1 MSFVRTGSALLSA
14 VALVW
19 SAALG
24 VEHCAAEAVAP
35 AEFGAAPAA
44 QPISAP
50 ATKKMRIVEAKRLAG
65 EIDRHSKEPEVLRSN
80 AAKLERLIE
89 ISKVIDGPTDEEALH
104 WVYLLAVTRDQLNDV
119 AGSTRLYCEFLTAAD
134 RASEEVDAEKAAAL
148 LRLARAETNQGA
160 LAQAR
165 MHAARVAE
173 HFAADPNGAKREMVA
188 RKYLMII
195 ESAGAAWP
203 AALDHLERYV
213 ELTRSIRRQ
222 RLDDEIE
229 LRARYAY
236 LCGADPKLHDR
247 CREILD
253 EACRTSAETFGP
265 ESAEAGS
272 ALQWLAMFQYRAA
285 DPTCVETL
293 TAADR
298 ILTVSRNDTDD
309 GAGYRRLRIAKYH
322 RAFGRLD
329 QARALYEA
337 ELKRLRAEPNTD
349 SNRQAIA
356 LGFLAGID
364 AHQGRRPQAEQGYRE
379 AVRLVASR
387 DDAIAKDLAPFFG
400 KQRDELAA
408 GRLPALTPAD
418 NADEVAA
425 RIMIP

>member
-1 MSFVRTGSALLSA
+1 MSFVRIGRVLS
-14 VALVW
+14 
-19 SAALG
+19 SAAIVWAAGLG
-24 VEHCAAEAVAP
+24 VEHCAAAD
-35 AEFGAAPAA
+35 AAPAA
-44 QPISAP
+44 QEA
-50 ATKKMRIVEAKRLAG
+50 RIVEAKRLAG
-65 EIDRHSKEPEVLRSN
+65 EIDKHSKEPEVLRGN
-80 AAKLERLIE
+80 VAKLERLIE
-89 ISKVIDGPTDEEALH
+89 LSKLIDGPSGEGALH

-119 AGSTRLYCEFLTAAD
+119 AGSTRLYREFLTAAD

-247 CREILD
+247 CRAILD
-253 EACRTSAETFGP
+253 EACGTSAETFGS

-298 ILTVSRNDTDD
+298 ILTVSRNDTDE

-337 ELKRLRAEPNTD
+337 ELKRLHAEPNAD

-356 LGFLAGID
+356 IGFLAGID
-364 AHQGRRPQAEQGYRE
+364 AHQGRTPQAEQGYRE

-387 DDAIAKDLAPFFG
+387 DDAVAKDLAPFFA
-400 KQRDELAA
+400 KQQAELAA
-408 GRLPALTPAD
+408 GRLPGLSPAE
-418 NADEVAA
+418 NEDEVAL
-425 RIMIP
+425 RFVIP

>member
-1 MSFVRTGSALLSA
+1 MSFVRIGRFLLWS

-24 VEHCAAEAVAP
+24 VERCAAED
-35 AEFGAAPAA
+35 AAPAT
-44 QPISAP
+44 QES
-50 ATKKMRIVEAKRLAG
+50 RIVEAKRLAG
-65 EIDRHSKEPEVLRSN
+65 EIDKHSKEPETLRSN
-80 AAKLERLIE
+80 VAKLERLIE
-89 ISKVIDGPTDEEALH
+89 ISKLIDGPMDEEALR

-119 AGSTRLYCEFLTAAD
+119 AGSTRLYREFIEAAD
-134 RASEEVDAEKAAAL
+134 RTSTEVDAEKSAAL
-148 LRLARAETNQGA
+148 LRLARAEANHGD

-165 MHAARVAE
+165 AHAARVAE
-173 HFAADPNGAKREMVA
+173 HFAADPNGAKKELVA
-188 RKYLMII
+188 RKYLTVI
-195 ESAGAAWP
+195 ESASAAWP

-222 RLDDEIE
+222 RLDYEID

-247 CREILD
+247 CRAILD
-253 EACRTSAETFGP
+253 EACRTSADTFGP

-272 ALQWLAMFQYRAA
+272 AQQWLAMFQYRAA

-298 ILTVSRNDTDD
+298 ILTVSRNDTDE

-337 ELKRLRAEPNTD
+337 ELKRLHAEPNAD

-379 AVRLVASR
+379 AMRLTASR
-387 DDAIAKDLAPFFG
+387 DDAVARDLAPFFG
-400 KQRDELAA
+400 KQSVELAA
-408 GRLPALTPAD
+408 GRLPGMSPAE
-418 NADEVAA
+418 NEDEVAL
-425 RIMIP
+425 RFVIP

>member
-1 MSFVRTGSALLSA
+1 MSFIRTGRVLLSA
-14 VALVW
+14 AIVW
-19 SAALG
+19 SVALG
-24 VEHCAAEAVAP
+24 VECCAAEDAAS

-50 ATKKMRIVEAKRLAG
+50 ATQEARIVEAKRLAG

-80 AAKLERLIE
+80 VAKLERLIE
-89 ISKVIDGPTDEEALH
+89 ISKLSDGPAGEGALK
-104 WVYLLAVTRDQLNDV
+104 WVYILAVTRDQLNDV
-119 AGSTRLYCEFLTAAD
+119 AGSTRLYREFLAAAD
-134 RASEEVDAEKAAAL
+134 RTSTEVDAEKAAAL
-148 LRLARAETNQGA
+148 LRLARAEANQGD

-165 MHAARVAE
+165 AHAARVAE
-173 HFAADPNGAKREMVA
+173 HFAADPNGAKKEAVA

-203 AALDHLERYV
+203 AALDQLERYV

-236 LCGADPKLHDR
+236 QCGADPKLRDR
-247 CREILD
+247 CRAILA

-298 ILTVSRNDTDD
+298 ILIVSRNDTDE

-337 ELKRLRAEPNTD
+337 ELKRLRAEPNAD
-349 SNRQAIA
+349 ANRQAIA
-356 LGFLAGID
+356 IGFLAGID
-364 AHQGRRPQAEQGYRE
+364 AHQGRQPQAEQGYRE
-379 AVRLVASR
+379 AVRLTASR
-387 DDAIAKDLAPFFG
+387 SDAIAENLARFFG
-400 KQRDELAA
+400 KQSVELAA
-408 GRLPALTPAD
+408 GRLPGLSPAE
-418 NADEVAA
+418 NKDEVALPFS
-425 RIMIP
+425 IP